1 MFSFNSLAVK
11 SLPVKK
17 NYAENLKILIFAFI
31 LSCGLWYI
39 VVGSSQIEGDIPL
52 RVEYIQLPDNL
63 MITKG
68 MEDTIRV
75 RVRAS
80 AERLRSI
87 QNKDFVYPIDLKN
100 SVVGAN
106 VFPVE
111 IDASYTD
118 FKGMEILSVTPS
130 YLLLETDEF
139 LEKSVP
145 IELIFSEKEND
156 DLYIRNLSLSPA
168 EVKLRGPKEK
178 VENITSLKVNF
189 DINQVEKAG
198 EYSKSLPLVLPE
210 LVEADKPVTKISF
223 ETWFDLVPVSLSR
236 LVQLDKESGA
246 FTTEPRT
253 VTIELEIPQSKMD
266 SFNVDPSYM
275 AQVRATVQSS
285 NAFADGQVLPVHI
298 NLPKG
303 ANLLSVTP
311 QYVKLIEKK

>member
-1 MFSFNSLAVK
+1 MFSFKSLAA
-11 SLPVKK
+11 KK
-17 NYAENLKILIFAFI
+17 IYAENLKILILAFV

-52 RVEYIQLPDNL
+52 RVEYLQLPDDL

-130 YLLLETDEF
+130 YLLLETDEL
-139 LEKSVP
+139 LEKVVP
-145 IELIFSEKEND
+145 IELVFSEKEND

-236 LVQLDKESGA
+236 LVQLDKDSGS
-246 FTTEPRT
+246 FITEPRT

-275 AQVRATVQSS
+275 AQVRAAVQSS

-298 NLPKG
+298 SLPKG